1 MINTGFNPLSS
12 FTKREIINTSSN
24 DDDEEVSIHS
34 LHLRREKFVR
44 SVNRESWN
52 KFQSTLFIYEERN
65 VRKRSFIKFFKGV
78 SIHSLHLRREKS
90 VLESKVICSKR
101 SFNPL
106 SSFTKREITHPAIG
120 TLTTISFQST
130 LFIYEER
137 NFQMPV
143 QKCGKMEFQST
154 LFIYEERNMR
164 SIANITTYTSF
175 NPLSSFTKR
184 EMILT
189 LMRITTRQFQ
199 STLFIYE
206 ERNTYLD
213 LQVP

>member
-1 MINTGFNPLSS
+1 
-12 FTKREIINTSSN
+12 
-24 DDDEEVSIHS
+24 
-34 LHLRREKFVR
+34 
-44 SVNRESWN
+44 
-52 KFQSTLFIYEERN
+52 
-65 VRKRSFIKFFKGV
+65 
-78 SIHSLHLRREKS
+78 
-90 VLESKVICSKR
+90 
-101 SFNPL
+101 
-106 SSFTKREITHPAIG
+106 
-120 TLTTISFQST
+120 
-130 LFIYEER
+130 
-137 NFQMPV
+137 MPV

-206 ERNTYLD
+206 ERNVQKNLVEYCHEQFQSTLFIYEERNTYLD